1 SLWDALR
8 MNMMISYQELV
19 RTFPNVPAYLLTA
32 VGEVG
37 KLATNTVSGGNLNNA
52 RVADFKR
59 SVNTAIRC
67 LTLAGITLS
76 ARLHTNPA
84 FACAVD
90 AVANLSPSMM

>member
-1 SLWDALR
+1 
-8 MNMMISYQELV
+8 
-19 RTFPNVPAYLLTA
+19 
-32 VGEVG
+32 
-37 KLATNTVSGGNLNNA
+37 NNA